1 MFMRVFY
8 FRRCVLRSNR
18 QMFDVSITVFGVGT
32 DTKQNKTWP
41 WTQGEYETLDTVLG
55 TVGNQRK
62 LNLKLREL
70 KI

>member
-1 MFMRVFY
+1 
-8 FRRCVLRSNR
+8 
-18 QMFDVSITVFGVGT
+18 MFDVSITVFGVGT

-55 TVGNQRK
+55 IVGNQRK